1 MGESICSLEG
11 KKAIVTGAS
20 RGIGRTIAETLA
32 AAGAEVCICSRKVE
46 SLEETAAAIRAN
58 GGKVLPLACHVG
70 KTDQVKEFLK
80 QVQGEWGFIDIL
92 VNNAATNP
100 IFGPILMSDETA
112 LEKIIA
118 TNLKGPY
125 LLSLEL
131 GKLMLKQN
139 KGSIVN
145 VASTA
150 GITPAMGLGLYSVSK
165 AGLIMLTKVMAA
177 EWGSANIRVN
187 AVCPGV
193 VKTKFSQAL
202 WSNDVILKQVTSTTP
217 MGRIAESDEV
227 ASAVLFFASDAS
239 KFITGQTLIVDGGQ
253 RM

>member
-1 MGESICSLEG
+1 MAEKRYRLEG

-20 RGIGRTIAETLA
+20 RGIGKCIAETLA
-32 AAGAEVCICSRKVE
+32 AAGADVCICSRKVE
-46 SLEETAAAIRAN
+46 SLQETAEAIRAL
-58 GGKVLPLACHVG
+58 GREALVLPCHVG
-70 KTDQVKEFLK
+70 KTDQVKAFLK
-80 QVQGEWGFIDIL
+80 QVIDHWGFVDVL

-100 IFGPILMSDETA
+100 IFGPVLMSDEVV
-112 LEKIIA
+112 LGKIID

-165 AGLIMLTKVMAA
+165 AGLIMLTKVMAS

-202 WSNDVILKQVTSTTP
+202 WSSDVILKQVTDSTP
-217 MGRIAESDEV
+217 MKRIAEADEV
-227 ASAVLFFASDAS
+227 ADAVLFFASDAS
-239 KFITGQTLIVDGGQ
+239 RFITGQTLIVDGGQ